1 MTYTDS
7 REFYREIADEHRKSQ
22 RENIGTLKPLKSTG
36 QLGIFVMI
44 FFGIMLLLMPFC
56 ENDDLRAEIICGIV
70 FVLFGL
76 LGLYLF
82 LYESNF
88 LVVYKEGKIIYRN
101 TFRKT
106 RVYDCKDIVHTYYT
120 NMGGIQFVFR
130 NGKKL
135 EFGETET
142 FFCYVIIV
150 KEHLKGE
157 FKGGFPT
164 VIKVYLHPIYMSIL
178 WGMEAALLIW
188 AYIASETWILLIA
201 ICWAL
206 VCLGVQTSRTTYDR
220 EKQILTCR
228 RCGFAKRYDMR
239 EYHAKPG
246 YEYSFLRKIKVYDNK
261 KMVTEFT
268 VSPAYKNQ
276 IKMIYAL
283 CNEESL

>member
-1 MTYTDS
+1 
-7 REFYREIADEHRKSQ
+7 
-22 RENIGTLKPLKSTG
+22 
-36 QLGIFVMI
+36 
-44 FFGIMLLLMPFC
+44 
-56 ENDDLRAEIICGIV
+56 
-70 FVLFGL
+70 
-76 LGLYLF
+76 
-82 LYESNF
+82 
-88 LVVYKEGKIIYRN
+88 
-101 TFRKT
+101 
-106 RVYDCKDIVHTYYT
+106 
-120 NMGGIQFVFR
+120 MGGIQFVFR

-157 FKGGFPT
+157 FKGGLPT

-178 WGMEAALLIW
+178 WGIEAALLIW
-188 AYIASETWILLIA
+188 AYIVSESWILFLS

-206 VCLGVQTSRTTYDR
+206 VCLGIQTSITTYDR

-246 YEYSFLRKIKVYDNK
+246 YEYSFLRKIKIYDDK

-276 IKMIYAL
+276 IKMIYAI
-283 CNEESL
+283 CNENA

>member
-1 MTYTDS
+1 MTYTDYQ
-7 REFYREIADEHRKSQ
+7 REYYGKEAEEYRKSQ
-22 RENIGTLKPLKSTG
+22 RENIGTLKPLKSRG
-36 QLGIFVMI
+36 QLGIFGMVVWT
-44 FFGIMLLLMPFC
+44 IMLLATFFL
-56 ENDDLRAEIICGIV
+56 EDDSRTIIVCGMW
-70 FVLFGL
+70 FGL
-76 LGLYLF
+76 LFMLSLYLV
-82 LYESNF
+82 LYERNF
-88 LVVYKEGKIIYRN
+88 RVVYKEGKITYRN
-101 TFRKT
+101 IIRKT

-135 EFGETET
+135 EFGEKET

-157 FKGGFPT
+157 FKGGLPT

-178 WGMEAALLIW
+178 WGIEAALLIW
-188 AYIASETWILLIA
+188 AYIVSESWILFLA

-228 RCGFAKRYDMR
+228 RCGFVKRYDMCK
-239 EYHAKPG
+239 YHAKPG

-276 IKMIYAL
+276 IKMIYAI
-283 CNEESL
+283 CNENA

>member
-1 MTYTDS
+1 MTYTDYQ
-7 REFYREIADEHRKSQ
+7 REYYGKEAEEYRKSQ
-22 RENIGTLKPLKSTG
+22 RENIGTLKPLKSRG
-36 QLGIFVMI
+36 QLGIFGMVVWTVMLLAT
-44 FFGIMLLLMPFC
+44 FFG
-56 ENDDLRAEIICGIV
+56 EDDSRTIIVSGMW
-70 FVLFGL
+70 FGL
-76 LGLYLF
+76 LFMLSLYLV
-82 LYESNF
+82 LYERNF
-88 LVVYKEGKIIYRN
+88 RVVYKEGKITYRN
-101 TFRKT
+101 IIRKT

-135 EFGETET
+135 EFGEKET

-157 FKGGFPT
+157 FKGGLPT

-178 WGMEAALLIW
+178 WGIEAALLIW
-188 AYIASETWILLIA
+188 AYIVSESWILFLT

-206 VCLGVQTSRTTYDR
+206 VCLGIQTSITTYDR

-246 YEYSFLRKIKVYDNK
+246 YEYSFLRKIKIYDDK

-276 IKMIYAL
+276 IKMIYAI
-283 CNEESL
+283 CNENA